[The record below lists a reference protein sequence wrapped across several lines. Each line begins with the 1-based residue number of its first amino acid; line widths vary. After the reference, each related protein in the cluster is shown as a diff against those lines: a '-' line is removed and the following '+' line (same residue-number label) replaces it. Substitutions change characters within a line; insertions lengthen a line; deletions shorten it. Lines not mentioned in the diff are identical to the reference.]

1 MHWKHYSGK
10 IGSIPFFSSWNMQK
24 LHHLSGCHAIVINS
38 SLLFFSIA
46 LCFSYLMCHGHSL
59 TIWLTKKLSWW
70 DWKLKQFAWQKSC
83 SDSRKNYNNM
93 PDKKLFWIVI
103 KITLFF
109 IINSNN
115 QELIYHS
122 HSFGCNFIIKVRQRN
137 FFDFICSYS
146 MIFTLNLI
154 HWMFQTFLIQQ
165 NIFMFI
171 VTYCRSNIFVCTI
184 LPFHAHYYHLPSTN
198 TSLALIQQIL
208 QS

>member
-10 IGSIPFFSSWNMQK
+10 IGSIPFFSSWNVQK
-24 LHHLSGCHAIVINS
+24 LHHLLGCHAIAINS

-83 SDSRKNYNNM
+83 SDSRKNYSNM

-122 HSFGCNFIIKVRQRN
+122 HSFGCIFYHQSKTKEFFGFHMFI
-137 FFDFICSYS
+137 FYDFYFKPYSSMNILQCFKHFLFNKTSLCSLWL
-146 MIFTLNLI
+146 TVAA
-154 HWMFQTFLIQQ
+154 TFLFAPFCL
-165 NIFMFI
+165 FML
-171 VTYCRSNIFVCTI
+171 TI
-184 LPFHAHYYHLPSTN
+184 IIYQVQIHLW
-198 TSLALIQQIL
+198 L
-208 QS
+208 